1 MHPQI
6 LILGGSPFQ
15 IPLIRRAKAR
25 GLRVA
30 TCDYL
35 PGNPGHKL
43 ADEYHD
49 VSTTDRDGVLALA
62 RRIGADAV
70 ATLASDPAVQTV
82 SYVAAALGLPGAPLS
97 AVVPLTEKD
106 AFRGLMRTAGLR
118 TPASQV
124 LTEADLPSLPD
135 IAAALARSGRRHIV
149 KPVDSCGSKGVTV
162 LDAAAQDLPAALQR
176 ALGYSRTRRCIVED
190 YVEDGAQIE
199 GDGYMMGG
207 RLAYHYIGDDLLH
220 TAAGSRIP
228 VSTRW
233 PSCQPADVIDDLVS
247 QVEAIA
253 AASGYLDGPV
263 NIEALVTPAGDVWV
277 LEVAPRNGGNHLP
290 LIQERLSGF
299 DCVGAVLDA
308 ALGEAVRVPAAGT
321 RRDAGAHYILHAD
334 RPGRLAGVRCSDT
347 LRPHLFMLDVFKQP
361 GDEISPYAGSHTT
374 IGVALMAFHDTSE
387 RDQLMDNIDDHI
399 RIECRD

>member
-1 MHPQI
+1 MTPKI

-15 IPLIRRAKAR
+15 LPLIRRAKAR

-35 PGNPGHKL
+35 PGNPGHGL
-43 ADEYHD
+43 ADEYHN

-82 SYVAAALGLPGAPLS
+82 SYVAEAQGLPGAPLG

-106 AFRGLMRTAGLR
+106 AFRELMRSIGLR

-124 LTEADLPSLPD
+124 LAEADLPSLPD
-135 IAAALARSGRRHIV
+135 IAGLLARSGRRHIV
-149 KPVDSCGSKGVTV
+149 KPVDSCGSKGVTA
-162 LDAAAQDLPAALQR
+162 LDADADGLAPAVR
-176 ALGYSRTRRCIVED
+176 SALGHSRARRCIVET
-190 YVEDGAQIE
+190 YVEGGAPIE
-199 GDGYMMGG
+199 GDGYLVAG
-207 RLAYHYIGDDLLH
+207 RLVYHYFGDDQLH
-220 TAAGSRIP
+220 TAGGVRIP

-233 PSCQPADVIDDLVS
+233 PSRQPAEVVGDLVR

-263 NIEALVTPAGDVWV
+263 NVEALVTPDNGVWV

-299 DCVGAVLDA
+299 DSVGAVLDA
-308 ALGEAVRVPAAGT
+308 ALGQAVRAPVAGK
-321 RRDAGAHYILHAD
+321 RQDPGAHYILHVGV
-334 RPGRLAGVRCSDT
+334 PGRFRGVRCSDVAH
-347 LRPHLFMLDVFKQP
+347 RHLVLLDVFKQP
-361 GDEISPYAGSHTT
+361 GEAVQPYAGSHTT
-374 IGVALMAFHDTSE
+374 IGVALMVFDNLDQ
-387 RDQLMDNIDDHI
+387 RDRVMDDIGMHVSVDV
-399 RIECRD
+399 CQ